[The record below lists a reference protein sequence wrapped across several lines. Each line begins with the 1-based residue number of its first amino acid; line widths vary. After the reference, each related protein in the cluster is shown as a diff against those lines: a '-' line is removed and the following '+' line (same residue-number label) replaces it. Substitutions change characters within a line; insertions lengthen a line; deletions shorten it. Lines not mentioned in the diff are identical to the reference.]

1 MRSVTELSRVTR
13 SRVACKQQI
22 VCGGGIRSSDI
33 ATDYKQMIL
42 SDRVCVPSS
51 AANDYSAKL
60 YVQSRKRAL
69 LLIESGFHI

>member
-1 MRSVTELSRVTR
+1 MRSVTELSRVTGP
-13 SRVACKQQI
+13 RVACKQQI

-51 AANDYSAKL
+51 AANDQL
-60 YVQSRKRAL
+60 TRL
-69 LLIESGFHI
+69 LNHGEGPY

>member
-13 SRVACKQQI
+13 PRVACKHQI
-22 VCGGGIRSSDI
+22 VCGGGIRCSDI

-51 AANDYSAKL
+51 AANDLSAKL
-60 YVQSRKRAL
+60 CNHGKGPYC
-69 LLIESGFHI
+69 

>member
-13 SRVACKQQI
+13 PRVACKQQI

-51 AANDYSAKL
+51 AANDLSAKL
-60 YVQSRKRAL
+60 SRKRAL